1 MTLIIAMGLC
11 SRSFLSVQIGFVV
24 LPVFQWSQDN
34 VGESAGMAGT
44 KPETSILGQEEE
56 RRMNQEKEGEKKELE
71 KQRKQTIC
79 NL

>member
-1 MTLIIAMGLC
+1 M
-11 SRSFLSVQIGFVV
+11 
-24 LPVFQWSQDN
+24 
-34 VGESAGMAGT
+34 GESAGMAGT